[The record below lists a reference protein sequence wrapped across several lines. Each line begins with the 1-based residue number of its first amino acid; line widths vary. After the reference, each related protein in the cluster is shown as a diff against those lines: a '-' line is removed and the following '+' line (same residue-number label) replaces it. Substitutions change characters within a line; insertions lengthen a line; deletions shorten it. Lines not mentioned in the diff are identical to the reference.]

1 MVNKV
6 LVCDDQPMM
15 QELIHMYMEEAEDFS
30 IVAAIVN
37 AALAELTCMQI
48 RVDLVLMDVV
58 TQNDESGFEATK
70 RLKKNFPDIK
80 VLIITSMLDFDYIQR
95 AKKVGADG
103 IWFKEVSQ
111 QTLLDVM
118 RKIMQGASVFPDK
131 SPELRIGLCSSYQ
144 FTPAELRVL
153 RYVVEGF
160 TYKQIADKL
169 RISDQTVK
177 DHVRSMLQKTGF
189 TSKTKLAA
197 EVAAKRFVINGF

>member
-1 MVNKV
+1 MYKV
-6 LVCDDQPMM
+6 LVCDDQSMIR
-15 QELIHMYMEEAEDFS
+15 ELIHIYMEEADDFS
-30 IVAAIVN
+30 IVADIVN
-37 AALAELTCMQI
+37 ASLAELTCMQTP
-48 RVDLVLMDVV
+48 VDLVLMDVV
-58 TQNDESGFEATK
+58 TQNDESGFKATQ
-70 RLKKNFPDIK
+70 RLKKSFPNIK

-111 QTLLDVM
+111 ESLLDVM
-118 RKIMQGASVFPDK
+118 RKIMKGDCVFPDR

-189 TSKTKLAA
+189 SSKTKLAA